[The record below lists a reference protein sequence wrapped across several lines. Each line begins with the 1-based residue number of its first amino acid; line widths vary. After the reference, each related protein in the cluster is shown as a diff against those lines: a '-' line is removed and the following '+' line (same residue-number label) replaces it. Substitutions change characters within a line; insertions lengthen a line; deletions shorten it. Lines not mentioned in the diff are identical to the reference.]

1 MNNEPLAN
9 ANSASPTTTHEKRMS
24 RMEYLLLRGPL
35 KTRILTYVALGLV
48 LVSLV
53 LVIIMGCK
61 TFYGSILDMPILQM
75 FIPESEI
82 AVAKETLS
90 EGVDVLFAELSEI
103 DDEIADLTPEERRE
117 LEEEIMEEEGVTLEE
132 HIEQLKAELIKQFE
146 EETGIP
152 FKVAEDLVATFSLHS
167 IMEFLEHVPEAAEAD
182 EIFAVVKI
190 LYKGLIGFFLLSGAL
205 IVLSAIFIKKWTL
218 ILEFVLSFGGYL
230 MFGGTIMTVALFVL
244 MIAYCIIQSNV
255 QNEWKHYKYG
265 F

>member
-9 ANSASPTTTHEKRMS
+9 ANSAFPTTTHEKRMS

-35 KTRILTYVALGLV
+35 KTRILTYVALGLI

-90 EGVDVLFAELSEI
+90 EGVDVLFAELSKI

-132 HIEQLKAELIKQFE
+132 YTEQLKAELIKQFE

-255 QNEWKHYKYG
+255 QNEWKQYKYG